1 MRASEDFIL
10 REIAGEFM
18 LVPTGAAA
26 AKFNGLIT
34 TNEIG
39 CFIFKALR
47 DEEQTEESLVT
58 KITGEYTID
67 ADTAAE
73 DLREFLQQMRDV
85 GALVEEK

>member
-1 MRASEDFIL
+1 MRASEEFIL

-18 LVPTGAAA
+18 LVPTGSAA

-47 DEEQTEESLVT
+47 EEDQTEESLVE
-58 KITGEYTID
+58 KITGEYDID
-67 ADTAAE
+67 TETAAA
-73 DLREFLQQMRDV
+73 DLKEFLQQMRDV
-85 GALVEEK
+85 GALLEEN